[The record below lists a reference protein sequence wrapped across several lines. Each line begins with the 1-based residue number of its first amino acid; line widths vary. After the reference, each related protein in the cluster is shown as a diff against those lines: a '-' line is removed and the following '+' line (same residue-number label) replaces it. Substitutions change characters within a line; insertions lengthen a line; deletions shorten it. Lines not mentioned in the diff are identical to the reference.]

1 MAASVFFT
9 IPSLVFFML
18 VRKYLA
24 QGMVAGAIKG

>member
-9 IPSLVFFML
+9 IPSLIFFML

-24 QGMVAGAIKG
+24 RGMAGGALKG